1 MAEEDKDL
9 DLNSGE
15 SRYESENALK
25 HIGWY
30 GVAAFSVVLVI
41 VSFSVGWVDMK
52 SDIRALRSDLDYTK
66 RMLEEEQERN
76 RDLATKTHV
85 NEAQG
90 NYSEKRLDMLQ
101 KNLWEKA
108 CSGP

>member
-1 MAEEDKDL
+1 MVL
-9 DLNSGE
+9 
-15 SRYESENALK
+15 LK
-25 HIGWY
+25 
-30 GVAAFSVVLVI
+30 SVLVLA
-41 VSFSVGWVDMK
+41 SFSSAMILWVDMR
-52 SDIRALRSDLDYTK
+52 SDIRTLKSDLEYTK

-90 NYSEKRLDMLQ
+90 NYSEKRLDSLQ